1 MATSTEIRTVAL
13 PSGETVPVLGQG
25 TWGMGENRRD
35 RRTEAATLRLGIDL
49 GMRVIDTAEM
59 YGDGGAEEVVAEAI
73 KERRHEVFVV
83 SKVLPHHATRRG
95 TVAACR
101 ASLKRLRTDHLDLYL
116 LHWRESVPLKETLE
130 AFQTLVESGDIR
142 YWGVSNFDTADMEEL
157 IALEGGDTVA
167 ANQVLYNLARRGI
180 EFDLLPWSRKCRIP
194 VMAYSPIDQG
204 RLLRNAT
211 VQRIAQKRNAT
222 PTQVA
227 IAWILRQDGVLTI
240 PKASTTDH
248 VRENRAALDVHLT
261 REDLAD
267 LDREYPP
274 PSRKAPLALL

>member
-25 TWGMGENRRD
+25 TWGMGEHRRD
-35 RRTEAATLRLGIDL
+35 RRTEAAALRLGIDL

-59 YGDGGAEEVVAEAI
+59 YGDGGAEEVVGEAI
-73 KERRHEVFVV
+73 QERRHEVFVV

-116 LHWRESVPLKETLE
+116 LHWRESVPLEETLE

-157 IALEGGDTVA
+157 ITLEGGDMVA

-180 EFDLLPWSRKCRIP
+180 EFDLLPWSRKRRIP

-211 VQRIAQKRNAT
+211 VQRIAQRRNAS

-240 PKASTTDH
+240 PKASTADH

-267 LDREYPP
+267 LDREYPH
-274 PSRKAPLALL
+274 PSRKVPLAVT